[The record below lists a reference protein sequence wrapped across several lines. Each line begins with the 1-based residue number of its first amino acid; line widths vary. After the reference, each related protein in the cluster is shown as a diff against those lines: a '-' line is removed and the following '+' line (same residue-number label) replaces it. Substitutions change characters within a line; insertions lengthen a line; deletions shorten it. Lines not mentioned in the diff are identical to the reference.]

1 LKFETNISILGRS
14 SCLWEMAFNK
24 KKLKFV
30 APCILALST
39 LFLTGAVARSEGA
52 RETIVF
58 VRHGE
63 KPDAGLGQLNCQ
75 GLNRALALPA
85 VVSNLFGKPDAI
97 FAPNPAVQKTDD
109 GKSYDYVRPLAT
121 IEPTAI
127 AFGLPVN
134 TSFGLSDTSGL
145 RAALEKKRSAHR
157 SGFVLVAW
165 EHKIIVT
172 LAKALLA
179 HHGGDPGAV
188 PKWHGDD
195 FDSIYV
201 IVLTAAY
208 GTVTATFERKQENLN
223 GLPQTCPR

>member
-1 LKFETNISILGRS
+1 
-14 SCLWEMAFNK
+14 MAFDK
-24 KKLKFV
+24 KKLKSV

-39 LFLTGAVARSEGA
+39 LFLTGVVARSEGA

-75 GLNRALALPA
+75 GLNRSLALPA
-85 VVSNLFGKPDAI
+85 VVSDLFGKPDAI

-109 GKSYDYVRPLAT
+109 GKSYNYVRPLAT

-157 SGFVLVAW
+157 NGFILVAW

-179 HHGGDPGAV
+179 YHGGDPAAV

-201 IVLTAAY
+201 IVPTAS
-208 GTVTATFERKQENLN
+208 GTARFERKQENLN

>member
-1 LKFETNISILGRS
+1 
-14 SCLWEMAFNK
+14 MAFNK
-24 KKLKFV
+24 KKLKSI

-39 LFLTGAVARSEGA
+39 LFLAGVVARSEGA

-63 KPDAGLGQLNCQ
+63 KPDGGLGQLNCQ

-85 VVSNLFGKPDAI
+85 VVSSLFGKPDAI

-145 RAALEKKRSAHR
+145 RAALEKQRSAHR
-157 SGFVLVAW
+157 NGFILIAW

-179 HHGGDPGAV
+179 HHGGDPAAV

-201 IVLTAAY
+201 VVLTASGA
-208 GTVTATFERKQENLN
+208 ARFERKQENLN
-223 GLPQTCPR
+223 GLPQTCPH

>member
-1 LKFETNISILGRS
+1 
-14 SCLWEMAFNK
+14 
-24 KKLKFV
+24 
-30 APCILALST
+30 
-39 LFLTGAVARSEGA
+39 
-52 RETIVF
+52 
-58 VRHGE
+58 
-63 KPDAGLGQLNCQ
+63 
-75 GLNRALALPA
+75 
-85 VVSNLFGKPDAI
+85 
-97 FAPNPAVQKTDD
+97 
-109 GKSYDYVRPLAT
+109 
-121 IEPTAI
+121 
-127 AFGLPVN
+127 
-134 TSFGLSDTSGL
+134 LSDTSGL

-179 HHGGDPGAV
+179 HHGGDPAAV

-208 GTVTATFERKQENLN
+208 GTVTATFEHKQENLN